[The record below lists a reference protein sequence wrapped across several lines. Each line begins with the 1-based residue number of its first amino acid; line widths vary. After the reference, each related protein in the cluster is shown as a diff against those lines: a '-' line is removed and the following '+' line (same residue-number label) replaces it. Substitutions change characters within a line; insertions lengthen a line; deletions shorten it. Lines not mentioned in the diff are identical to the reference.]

1 MTPKKELLDI
11 EKLTY
16 EDAFSELNALV
27 NSLESDEHTLDE
39 AMQLFERGQ
48 ALSQRC
54 ATLLDLAELKVQ
66 QLSGENILD
75 LEVE

>member
-16 EDAFSELNALV
+16 ENAFNELNALV
-27 NSLESDEHTLDE
+27 NSLESDEHTLEE

-54 ATLLDLAELKVQ
+54 ASLLDLAELKVK

-75 LEVE
+75 LEFE

>member
-16 EDAFSELNALV
+16 ENAFNELIALV
-27 NSLESDEHTLDE
+27 NSLESDEHTLEE

-54 ATLLDLAELKVQ
+54 ASLLDLAELKVK

-75 LEVE
+75 LEFE